1 MNASSFIFPMIF
13 CLFGSHLMAQSTY
26 SKTYTTHE
34 GLIHPQITALFKDSR
49 NYLWIGTKG
58 GVSRF
63 NGKTF
68 ENFIPGE
75 MNVTAGIYQ
84 FHEDANKHIWA
95 INKYGIALYN
105 GCEWKLYRTPVIM
118 KDVKAMGLKQDSF
131 YYFDRDSKLWYFA
144 NQSFRLKAYVN
155 TSGLTPRN
163 LLYCQLTKKF
173 YVQFDEN
180 ASLGTLIHDTLKLF
194 KNFSKEE
201 IGLYTDEKTSV
212 RRVFNEDTVYFY
224 DLDDRLLDQVA
235 VTNAVGEINYTHVEN
250 NDPLLWNAWDGL
262 ITRNSNLHSFFK
274 KSRNKPDIT
283 TVLVD
288 TYNYW
293 LGTELGLIQI
303 PKAGFFYFNKDSI
316 SFPWGIIEDPNGNM
330 IVADFLNGLYSIAP
344 DQTLKVLS
352 KESRWYFHP
361 CKDEKGRIYLY
372 KETEIYQ
379 LESGKLKLIPELTNH
394 HSGLTACLYLFWSP
408 SLKKLV
414 CGQRGGV
421 WIYDPETNDVEKISW
436 SSGNFPSLYTLA
448 IEEDKYGRIWCGS
461 YAGLVCYDHQTKSV
475 DYFPS
480 EDYKFEGVLSICPVG
495 DSLFFLGTNNGLWKW
510 DINRSQAIQILKSCL
525 KHPVSSILS
534 LKDSL
539 LICGHNKGLT
549 TIKLQE
555 LFEGRESFREFN
567 FYNGFP
573 GMIPDQNA
581 AYLDSRGN
589 YWVSG
594 MDRLCMI
601 RADLLWHEE
610 EPLRIQFTKVNGKFL
625 EYGQE
630 IAFSNSGKSI
640 SIEFDVIGNL
650 RPIEQKFRYR
660 IIGKTSWSDWFNYQ
674 HFILPELASGKYRLE
689 LELEG
694 SLDENGSSLGST
706 HLELQVNQKTHEEP
720 WFNTFLTF
728 VSLCILG
735 GLGWYFFKLR
745 NSRKKIRQLEQETKY
760 HQARMLTAQINPH
773 FMSNFLT
780 SIQNSVNF
788 QDTEKANEKL
798 LQVSSFLRKFLGS
811 LNSKDHS
818 GLILLNDELEI
829 IRIFLEM
836 QNVLHNGRLDWSINL
851 SEDIDPTEWLVPPL
865 LLQPYV
871 ENAIVW
877 GIDCKENK
885 EGSLCVN
892 IRESDSQLHIEI
904 IDDGIGIEEVLK
916 LYPSKERKMEESGAH
931 IVRQRLALLK
941 SLGIHIHLE
950 INSSQSGTI
959 VRFTYPKV
967 QA

>member
-1 MNASSFIFPMIF
+1 MVW
-13 CLFGSHLMAQSTY
+13 LFLFVIQKSLPAQEPY
-26 SKTYTTHE
+26 SKVYSTHD

-95 INKYGIALYN
+95 INKYGIAIYN
-105 GCEWKLYRTPVIM
+105 GCKWKLYRTPVIM
-118 KDVKAMGLKQDSF
+118 KDVKALGLKQDSF
-131 YYFDRDSKLWYFA
+131 YYFDRDLKLWCFTNGSYSLKTYF
-144 NQSFRLKAYVN
+144 N
-155 TSGLTPRN
+155 TSGFTPRN
-163 LLYCQLTKKF
+163 LVYCRLTNKF
-173 YVQFDEN
+173 FVQFDEN
-180 ASLGTLIHDTLKLF
+180 HGLGILTNDTLKLY
-194 KNFSKEE
+194 KAYNEDE
-201 IGLYTDEKTSV
+201 IGLNTDAMTFVKSV
-212 RRVFNEDTVYFY
+212 FYEDSVFIYNLEEQ
-224 DLDDRLLDQVA
+224 LIDQLA
-235 VTNAVGEINYTHVEN
+235 ITKSVGEVQYTLVEK
-250 NDPLLWNAWDGL
+250 NDALIWNAKDGL
-262 ITRNSNLHSFFK
+262 VTKHSKLHSFFR

-283 TVLVD
+283 TVFVD
-288 TYNYW
+288 NYNYW

-316 SFPWGIIEDPNGNM
+316 SFPWGIIEDPKGNI

-344 DQTLKVLS
+344 DHTIKNIS
-352 KESRWYFHP
+352 KAPSWYFHP

-372 KETEIYQ
+372 KESEIYQ
-379 LESGKLKLIPELTNH
+379 FEQGRLKLIPELTNLNP
-394 HSGLTACLYLFWSP
+394 GFTACLYLFWSP
-408 SLKKLV
+408 TLKKLI
-414 CGQRGGV
+414 CAQRGGI
-421 WIYDPETNDVEKISW
+421 WIYDPVTHVVEKIRW
-436 SSGNFPSLYTLA
+436 SSGNFPSLYVLT
-448 IEEDKYGRIWCGS
+448 IEEDKDGRLWCGS
-461 YAGLVCYDHQTKSV
+461 YAGLVCYNPQTKSV

-480 EDYKFEGVLSICPVG
+480 EDFKFEGVLSICLVG

-510 DINRSQAIQILKSCL
+510 DLNRNQAIQILKSSL
-525 KHPVSSILS
+525 KHPVSSILN

-555 LFEGRESFREFN
+555 LLSEKESFREFN

-573 GMIPDQNA
+573 GMVPDQNA

-610 EPLRIQFTKVNGKFL
+610 EPLRIQFTKVNGKLL
-625 EYGQE
+625 EYGKE
-630 IAFSNSGKSI
+630 TALINSGKSI

-650 RPIEQKFRYR
+650 RPIEQRFRFR
-660 IIGKTSWSDWFNYQ
+660 IRDKSSWSEWFSYQ
-674 HFILPELASGKYRLE
+674 HFILPELASGLYQVELEQENNSNNSKVHAKHSILE
-689 LELEG
+689 LRIDQPLM
-694 SLDENGSSLGST
+694 N
-706 HLELQVNQKTHEEP
+706 EP
-720 WFNTFLTF
+720 WFNGLISFLSLIFLT
-728 VSLCILG
+728 
-735 GLGWYFFKLR
+735 GLGWYVLKLH
-745 NSRKKIRQLEQETKY
+745 NSRKKIKQLEQETKY

-798 LQVSSFLRKFLGS
+798 LQVSNFLRKFLGS
-811 LNSKDHS
+811 LNSKDHT
-818 GLILLNDELEI
+818 GLILLKDELEI

-836 QNVLHNGRLDWSINL
+836 QNVLHNGGLNWNIHLPDNL
-851 SEDIDPTEWLVPPL
+851 DPTEWLVPPL

-877 GIDCKENK
+877 GIDCKEIK
-885 EGSLCVN
+885 KGSIQLD
-892 IRESDSQLHIEI
+892 IRESETQLLIEI

-916 LYPSKERKMEESGAH
+916 LHPNRERKMEESGAH
-931 IVRQRLALLK
+931 IVRQRLTLLK
-941 SLGIHIHLE
+941 SLGIEIQLE
-950 INSSQSGTI
+950 ISSSHLGTI
-959 VRFTYPKV
+959 VRFTYPKI

>member
-1 MNASSFIFPMIF
+1 MVW
-13 CLFGSHLMAQSTY
+13 LFLFVFQKSLPAQEPY
-26 SKTYTTHE
+26 SKVYSTHD

-95 INKYGIALYN
+95 INKYGIAIYN
-105 GCEWKLYRTPVIM
+105 GCEWTFHRTPLIM
-118 KDVKAMGLKQDSF
+118 KGINLAFKQDTL
-131 YYFDRDSKLWYFA
+131 YYFDRESKLWYFT
-144 NQSFRLKAYVN
+144 QHSFNSKAYIN
-155 TSGLTPRN
+155 ASGLTPHN
-163 LLYCQLTKKF
+163 LLYCRLTNRF
-173 YVQFDEN
+173 YTWFDDHT
-180 ASLGTLIHDTLKLF
+180 GIGILINDTLKF
-194 KNFSKEE
+194 YKAYSNEE
-201 IGLYTDEKTSV
+201 IGHYTDEKTAI
-212 RRVFNEDTVYFY
+212 RWLFKNDTVFFY
-224 DLDDRLLDQVA
+224 DLANRFIGKVA
-235 VTNAVGEINYTHVEN
+235 ASNAVGGISYTRVEN
-250 NDPLLWNAWDGL
+250 NDPLLWNALDGL
-262 ITRNSNLHSFFK
+262 ITRNSKLHSFFK

-283 TVLVD
+283 TVFVD
-288 TYNYW
+288 THNYW

-316 SFPWGIIEDPNGNM
+316 SFPWGIIEDPKGNI

-344 DQTLKVLS
+344 DHTIKNIS
-352 KESRWYFHP
+352 KAPSWYFHP

-372 KETEIYQ
+372 KESEIYQ
-379 LESGKLKLIPELTNH
+379 FEQGRLKLIPELTNLNP
-394 HSGLTACLYLFWSP
+394 GFTACLYLFWSP
-408 SLKKLV
+408 TLKKLI
-414 CGQRGGV
+414 CAQRGGI
-421 WIYDPETNDVEKISW
+421 WIYDPVTHVVEKIRW
-436 SSGNFPSLYTLA
+436 SSGNFPSLYVLT
-448 IEEDKYGRIWCGS
+448 IEEDKDGRLWCGS
-461 YAGLVCYDHQTKSV
+461 YAGLVCYNPQTKSV

-480 EDYKFEGVLSICPVG
+480 EDFKFEGVLSICLVG

-510 DINRSQAIQILKSCL
+510 DLNRNQAIQILKSSL
-525 KHPVSSILS
+525 KHPVSSILN

-555 LFEGRESFREFN
+555 LLSEKESFREFN

-573 GMIPDQNA
+573 GMVPDQNA

-610 EPLRIQFTKVNGKFL
+610 EPLRIQFTKVNGKLL
-625 EYGQE
+625 EYGKE
-630 IAFSNSGKSI
+630 TALINSGKSI

-650 RPIEQKFRYR
+650 RPIEQRFRFR
-660 IIGKTSWSDWFNYQ
+660 IRDKSSWSEWFSYQ
-674 HFILPELASGKYRLE
+674 HFILPELASGLYQVELEQENNSNNSKVHAKHSILE
-689 LELEG
+689 LRIDQPLM
-694 SLDENGSSLGST
+694 N
-706 HLELQVNQKTHEEP
+706 EP
-720 WFNTFLTF
+720 WFNGLISFLSLIFLT
-728 VSLCILG
+728 
-735 GLGWYFFKLR
+735 GLGWYVLKLH
-745 NSRKKIRQLEQETKY
+745 NSRKKIKQLEQETKY

-798 LQVSSFLRKFLGS
+798 LQVSNFLRKFLGS
-811 LNSKDHS
+811 LNSKDHT
-818 GLILLNDELEI
+818 GLILLKDELEI

-836 QNVLHNGRLDWSINL
+836 QNVLHNGGLNWNIHLPDNL
-851 SEDIDPTEWLVPPL
+851 DPTEWLVPPL

-877 GIDCKENK
+877 GIDCKEIK
-885 EGSLCVN
+885 KGSIQLN
-892 IRESDSQLHIEI
+892 ILELETQLHIEI

-916 LYPSKERKMEESGAH
+916 LHPNRERKMEESGAH
-931 IVRQRLALLK
+931 IVRQRLTLLK
-941 SLGIHIHLE
+941 SLGIE
-950 INSSQSGTI
+950 IQLKVSSSHHGTI
-959 VRFTYPKV
+959 VRFTYPKI